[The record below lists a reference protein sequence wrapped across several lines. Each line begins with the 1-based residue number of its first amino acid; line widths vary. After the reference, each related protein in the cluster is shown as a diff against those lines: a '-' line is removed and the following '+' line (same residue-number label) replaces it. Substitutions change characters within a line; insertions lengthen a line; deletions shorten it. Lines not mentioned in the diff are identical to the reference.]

1 MLIVLVGR
9 VARPVTTGSNN
20 LAGQQVG
27 GGYTLHGQAVVV
39 YLTRAVPRTA
49 QVNTHG
55 LLGVV
60 SGRQVLGGHRRG
72 ESKAT
77 TGGAGDG
84 QLLTATNIEV
94 VGYRLEN
101 PGAAS

>member
-1 MLIVLVGR
+1 MLVGR

-27 GGYTLHGQAVVV
+27 GGDTLHGQAVVV
-39 YLTRAVPRTA
+39 YLTRAVPRTT

-60 SGRQVLGGHRRG
+60 SGRQVLGGHRRR

-84 QLLTATNIEV
+84 QLLAAPHVEIV
-94 VGYRLEN
+94 SYRLEN
-101 PGAAS
+101 PRAAG

>member
-1 MLIVLVGR
+1 MLVGR
-9 VARPVTTGSNN
+9 VAGPVTTRGEH

-39 YLTRAVPRTA
+39 YLTRAVPRTT

-60 SGRQVLGGHRRG
+60 SGRQVLAGHSRG

-77 TGGAGDG
+77 TVSAGDG
-84 QLLTATNIEV
+84 QLLTAPHVEIV
-94 VGYRLEN
+94 SYRLEN
-101 PGAAS
+101 PRAAG

>member
-1 MLIVLVGR
+1 MLVGR

-39 YLTRAVPRTA
+39 YLTRAVPRTT

-60 SGRQVLGGHRRG
+60 SGGQVLGGHSRG

-77 TGGAGDG
+77 AGGAGDG
-84 QLLTATNIEV
+84 QLLAAPHVEV

-101 PGAAS
+101 PGAAG

>member
-1 MLIVLVGR
+1 MLVVLVGR
-9 VARPVTTGSNN
+9 VAGPVTTRGEH

-27 GGYTLHGQAVVV
+27 GGYALHSQAVVV
-39 YLTRAVPRTA
+39 YLTRTVPRAA

-60 SGRQVLGGHRRG
+60 SGGQVLGGHSRG

-77 TGGAGDG
+77 TVSAGDG

>member
-1 MLIVLVGR
+1 MLVGR
-9 VARPVTTGSNN
+9 VARPVTAGSNN
-20 LAGQQVG
+20 LTGQQVG

-39 YLTRAVPRTA
+39 YLTRAVPRTT

-60 SGRQVLGGHRRG
+60 SGRQVLGSHRRG

-77 TGGAGDG
+77 TVSAGDG
-84 QLLTATNIEV
+84 QLL
-94 VGYRLEN
+94 
-101 PGAAS
+101 AAPHV